1 MLLLPPLV
9 YKVPELYAWHV
20 LVLAYKVG
28 ALRPAYKAVKVML
41 RLCGADHS

>member
-9 YKVPELYAWHV
+9 SKVPELAWHA

-28 ALRPAYKAVKVML
+28 ALRPGYKAVKVML